1 MCWLLHAEQPFDGGG
16 NAPTAACILCATCC
30 LQDEVV
36 SRLKDVVDDF
46 KELLP
51 LVEELGNPALQV
63 SCGPSG
69 STASG
74 SMYAGIHGL
83 DQAAGCGRQ
92 GDACG
97 NPQMTEEIEA

>member
-1 MCWLLHAEQPFDGGG
+1 MVAG
-16 NAPTAACILCATCC
+16 

-63 SCGPSG
+63 RLSLPH
-69 STASG
+69 AS
-74 SMYAGIHGL
+74 
-83 DQAAGCGRQ
+83 
-92 GDACG
+92 
-97 NPQMTEEIEA
+97 